1 MLEVNN
7 INVFY
12 GESQA
17 LYDVSLT
24 VKKGEFVTIIGANGA
39 GKTTIMNTIMGLLKP
54 KSGSIKYNDIE
65 LTKINPWERTNL
77 GISYV
82 PEGRRIFPELT
93 VMENLRVGAY
103 KLKDEKKLKENLDYV
118 YELFPRLEE
127 RKNQLAE
134 TMSGGE
140 QQMLA
145 IGRALMLS
153 PELILI
159 DEVSMGLMPILV
171 NKVFDV
177 IDKLNKKGIAVL
189 LVEQNATKALNYADR
204 GYLLEV
210 GNIVKSDSCKNLIND
225 EMIKKVYLGG

>member
-54 KSGSIKYNDIE
+54 KSGSIKYNDTE

-93 VMENLRVGAY
+93 VTENLRVGAY

-159 DEVSMGLMPILV
+159 DEVSMGLMPRLV

-177 IDKLNKKGIAVL
+177 IEKLNKKGITVL

>member
-1 MLEVNN
+1 MLEVKN

-17 LYDVSLT
+17 LYDVSLN
-24 VKKGEFVTIIGANGA
+24 VKEGEFVTIIGANGA
-39 GKTTIMNTIMGLLKP
+39 GKTSIMNTIMGLMNP
-54 KSGSIKYNDIE
+54 QSGHIIYKNKD
-65 LTKINPWERTNL
+65 LTKIEPWERTDL

-93 VMENLRVGAY
+93 VIENLKVGAY
-103 KLKDEKKLKENLDYV
+103 KLKDESKLPDNLDYV
-118 YELFPRLEE
+118 FELFPRLGE
-127 RKNQLAE
+127 RKNQMAE

-145 IGRALMLS
+145 IARALMLS

-171 NKVFDV
+171 NKVFEV
-177 IDKLNKKGIAVL
+177 IGKLNKEGITVL
-189 LVEQNATKALNYADR
+189 LVEQNAMKALDYAER

-210 GNIVKSDSCKNLIND
+210 GNIVKSGSCNRLKDD
-225 EMIKKVYLGG
+225 EMIKKAYLGG

>member
-17 LYDVSLT
+17 LYDVSLK

-54 KSGSIKYNDIE
+54 KSGSIKYNDTE

-93 VMENLRVGAY
+93 VTENLKVGAY
-103 KLKDEKKLKENLDYV
+103 KLKDEKKLKDNLDYV

-177 IDKLNKKGIAVL
+177 IDKLNKKGITVL

-210 GNIVKSDSCKNLIND
+210 GNIVKCDSCKNLIND

>member
-54 KSGSIKYNDIE
+54 KSGTIKYNDTE

-93 VMENLRVGAY
+93 VTENLRVGAY

-177 IDKLNKKGIAVL
+177 IDKLNKKGITVL

>member
-24 VKKGEFVTIIGANGA
+24 VNKGEFVTIIGANGA

-54 KSGSIKYNDIE
+54 KSGSIKYNNIE
-65 LTKINPWERTNL
+65 LIKINPWERTNL

-93 VMENLRVGAY
+93 VTENLRVGAY
-103 KLKDEKKLKENLDYV
+103 KLKSEKKLKDNLKYV

-177 IDKLNKKGIAVL
+177 IGKLNKEGITVL

-210 GNIVKSDSCKNLIND
+210 GNIVKCDICENLKND

>member
-1 MLEVNN
+1 MLEVKN

-17 LYDVSLT
+17 LYDVSLE

-54 KSGSIKYNDIE
+54 KSGKILFKDKD
-65 LTKINPWERTNL
+65 LTKIDPWKRTDF

-82 PEGRRIFPELT
+82 PEGRRIFPDLT

-103 KLKDEKKLKENLDYV
+103 KLKDEAQLPNNLDYV
-118 YELFPRLEE
+118 FELFPRLAD

-153 PELILI
+153 PDLILI

-177 IDKLNKKGIAVL
+177 IRKLNNQGITVL
-189 LVEQNATKALNYADR
+189 LVEQNARKALNYADR

-210 GNIVKSDSCKNLIND
+210 GNIVKADSCESLIND
-225 EMIKKVYLGG
+225 DMIKKAYLGG

>member
-54 KSGSIKYNDIE
+54 KSGSIKYNDTE

-93 VMENLRVGAY
+93 VTENLKVGAY

-177 IDKLNKKGIAVL
+177 IDKLNKKGITVL

>member
-17 LYDVSLT
+17 LYDVSLK
-24 VKKGEFVTIIGANGA
+24 VNKGEFVTIIGANGA
-39 GKTTIMNTIMGLLKP
+39 GKTTIMNSIMGLLKP

-93 VMENLRVGAY
+93 VTENLRVGAY
-103 KLKDEKKLKENLDYV
+103 KLKDENKLKDNLDYV
-118 YELFPRLEE
+118 YELFPRLKE

-177 IDKLNKKGIAVL
+177 IEKLNKEGITVL

-210 GNIVKSDSCKNLIND
+210 GNIVKCDSCKNLKND

>member
-1 MLEVNN
+1 MLEVKD

-24 VKKGEFVTIIGANGA
+24 VKKGEFVTIIGPNGA

-54 KSGSIKYNDIE
+54 KSGSIYYNDKD

-103 KLKDEKKLKENLDYV
+103 KIKDENKLKDNLEYV
-118 YELFPRLEE
+118 FELFPRLEE
-127 RKNQLAE
+127 RKKQLAE

-177 IDKLNKKGIAVL
+177 IGKLNKKGITVL
-189 LVEQNATKALNYADR
+189 LVEQNAAKALNYADR

-210 GNIVKSDSCKNLIND
+210 GNIVKADSCKNLKTD
-225 EMIKKVYLGG
+225 EMIKKAYLGG

>member
-1 MLEVNN
+1 MLEVKNL
-7 INVFY
+7 NVFY

-17 LYDVSLT
+17 LYDVSLK

-54 KSGSIKYNDIE
+54 KSGSIKYNDTE

-93 VMENLRVGAY
+93 VTENLKVGAY
-103 KLKDEKKLKENLDYV
+103 KLKDEKKLKDNLDYV

-177 IDKLNKKGIAVL
+177 IDKLNKKGITVL

-210 GNIVKSDSCKNLIND
+210 GNIVKCDSCKNLIND

>member
-1 MLEVNN
+1 MLEVKG

-24 VKKGEFVTIIGANGA
+24 VKKGEFVTIIGPNGA

-54 KSGSIKYNDIE
+54 KSGSIYYNDKD

-103 KLKDEKKLKENLDYV
+103 KIKDENKLKDNLEYV
-118 YELFPRLEE
+118 FELFPRLKE
-127 RKNQLAE
+127 RKKQLAE

-177 IDKLNKKGIAVL
+177 IGKLNKRGITVL
-189 LVEQNATKALNYADR
+189 LVEQNAAKALNYADR

-210 GNIVKSDSCKNLIND
+210 GNIVKSDSCKNLKTD
-225 EMIKKVYLGG
+225 EMIKKAYLGG

>member
-1 MLEVNN
+1 MLEVKNL
-7 INVFY
+7 NVFY

-17 LYDVSLT
+17 LYDVSLK

-54 KSGSIKYNDIE
+54 KSGSIKYNDTE

-93 VMENLRVGAY
+93 VTENLRVGAY

-177 IDKLNKKGIAVL
+177 IDKLNKKGITVL

>member
-1 MLEVNN
+1 MLEVKN

-17 LYDVSLT
+17 LYDVSLS
-24 VKKGEFVTIIGANGA
+24 VKKGEFVTIIGPNGA

-54 KSGSIKYNDIE
+54 TSGSIYYNDKD

-103 KLKDEKKLKENLDYV
+103 KISDENKLKDNLEYV
-118 YELFPRLEE
+118 FELFPRLEE

-177 IDKLNKKGIAVL
+177 IGKLNKKGITVL
-189 LVEQNATKALNYADR
+189 LVEQNAAKALNYAHR

-210 GNIVKSDSCKNLIND
+210 GNIVKSDSCKNLKTD
-225 EMIKKVYLGG
+225 EMIKKAYLGG

>member
-54 KSGSIKYNDIE
+54 KSGSIKYNDTE

-93 VMENLRVGAY
+93 VTENLRVGAY

-177 IDKLNKKGIAVL
+177 IDKLNKKGITVL

-210 GNIVKSDSCKNLIND
+210 GNIVKCDSCKNLIND

>member
-1 MLEVNN
+1 MLEVKN

-17 LYDVSLT
+17 LYDVSLS
-24 VKKGEFVTIIGANGA
+24 VKKGEFVTIIGPNGA
-39 GKTTIMNTIMGLLKP
+39 GKTTIMNTVMGLLKP
-54 KSGSIKYNDIE
+54 TSGSIYYNDKD

-103 KLKDEKKLKENLDYV
+103 KINDENKLKDNLEYV
-118 YELFPRLEE
+118 FELFPRLKE

-177 IDKLNKKGIAVL
+177 IGKLNKKGITVL

-210 GNIVKSDSCKNLIND
+210 GNIVKSDSCKNLKTD
-225 EMIKKVYLGG
+225 EMIKKAYLGG

>member
-1 MLEVNN
+1 MLEVKD

-17 LYDVSLT
+17 LYDVSLN

-39 GKTTIMNTIMGLLKP
+39 GKTTVMNTIMGLLNP
-54 KSGSIKYNDIE
+54 KSGHIIYKGKD
-65 LTKINPWERTNL
+65 LTKIEPWERTDL

-82 PEGRRIFPELT
+82 PEGRRIFPEFT
-93 VMENLRVGAY
+93 VGENLLVGAY
-103 KLKDEKKLKENLDYV
+103 KLKDESKLSENLDYV
-118 YELFPRLEE
+118 FELFPRLGE
-127 RKNQLAE
+127 RKNQRAE
-134 TMSGGE
+134 TLSGGE

-177 IDKLNKKGIAVL
+177 IGKLNKEGITVL
-189 LVEQNATKALNYADR
+189 LVEQNAMKALNYADR

-210 GNIVKSDSCKNLIND
+210 GNIVKSGSCKVLKDD
-225 EMIKKVYLGG
+225 EMVKKAYLGG

>member
-1 MLEVNN
+1 MLEVKN

-17 LYDVSLT
+17 LYDVSLK
-24 VKKGEFVTIIGANGA
+24 VEKGDFVTIIGANGA
-39 GKTTIMNTIMGLLKP
+39 GKTTIMNTVMGLLKP
-54 KSGSIKYNDIE
+54 KTGQILYNEKD
-65 LTKINPWERTNL
+65 LTKIEPWERTDL

-103 KLKDEKKLKENLDYV
+103 KLKDESKLPDNLDYV
-118 YELFPRLEE
+118 FDLFPRLAD

-145 IGRALMLS
+145 IARALMLS

-177 IDKLNKKGIAVL
+177 IEKLNKEGITIL
-189 LVEQNATKALNYADR
+189 LVEQNARKALNYADK

-210 GNIVKSDSCKNLIND
+210 GNIVKSDTCENLKCD
-225 EMIKKVYLGG
+225 EMIKKAYLGG

>member
-1 MLEVNN
+1 MLEVKD

-17 LYDVSLT
+17 LYDVSLN
-24 VKKGEFVTIIGANGA
+24 VKEGEFVTIIGANGA
-39 GKTTIMNTIMGLLKP
+39 GKTTIMNTIMGLLNP
-54 KSGSIKYNDIE
+54 KSGHIIYKGKD
-65 LTKINPWERTNL
+65 LTKIEPWERTDL

-93 VMENLRVGAY
+93 VMENLKVGAY
-103 KLKDEKKLKENLDYV
+103 KLKDESKLPENLDYV
-118 YELFPRLEE
+118 FELFPRLGE
-127 RKNQLAE
+127 RKNQMAE

-145 IGRALMLS
+145 IARALMLS

-171 NKVFDV
+171 NKVFEV
-177 IDKLNKKGIAVL
+177 IGKLNKEGITVL
-189 LVEQNATKALNYADR
+189 LVEQNAMKALNYAER

-210 GNIVKSDSCKNLIND
+210 GNIVKNGSCNVLKDD
-225 EMIKKVYLGG
+225 EMIKKAYLGG

>member
-1 MLEVNN
+1 MLEVKNL
-7 INVFY
+7 NVFY

-17 LYDVSLT
+17 LYDVSLK

-54 KSGSIKYNDIE
+54 KSGTIKYNDIE

-93 VMENLRVGAY
+93 VTENLKVGAY
-103 KLKDEKKLKENLDYV
+103 KLKDEKKLKDNLDYV

-153 PELILI
+153 PELILL

-177 IDKLNKKGIAVL
+177 IDKLNKKGITVL

-225 EMIKKVYLGG
+225 E

>member
-1 MLEVNN
+1 MLEVKD

-24 VKKGEFVTIIGANGA
+24 VKKGEFVTIIGPNGA

-54 KSGSIKYNDIE
+54 KSGSIYYNDKD

-103 KLKDEKKLKENLDYV
+103 KIKDENKLKDNLEYV
-118 YELFPRLEE
+118 FELFPRLEE
-127 RKNQLAE
+127 RKKQMAE

-153 PELILI
+153 PELVLI

-177 IDKLNKKGIAVL
+177 IGKLNKKGITVL
-189 LVEQNATKALNYADR
+189 LVEQNAAKALNYADR

-210 GNIVKSDSCKNLIND
+210 GNIVKADSCKNLKTD
-225 EMIKKVYLGG
+225 EMIKKAYLGG

>member
-1 MLEVNN
+1 MLEVKN

-17 LYDVSLT
+17 LYDVSLN
-24 VKKGEFVTIIGANGA
+24 VKEGEFVTIIGANGA
-39 GKTTIMNTIMGLLKP
+39 GKTTIMNTIMGLLNP
-54 KSGSIKYNDIE
+54 QSGQIIYKGKD
-65 LTKINPWERTNL
+65 LTKIEPWERTDL

-93 VMENLRVGAY
+93 VMENLKVGAY
-103 KLKDEKKLKENLDYV
+103 KLKNQSKFPDNLDYV
-118 YELFPRLEE
+118 FELFPRLGE
-127 RKNQLAE
+127 RKNQMAE

-145 IGRALMLS
+145 IARALMLS

-171 NKVFDV
+171 NKVFEV
-177 IDKLNKKGIAVL
+177 IGKLNKAGITVL
-189 LVEQNATKALNYADR
+189 LVEQNAMKALNYAER

-210 GNIVKSDSCKNLIND
+210 GNIVKSDSCNKLKDD
-225 EMIKKVYLGG
+225 EMIKKAYLGG

>member
-1 MLEVNN
+1 MLEVKN

-17 LYDVSLT
+17 LYDVSLE
-24 VKKGEFVTIIGANGA
+24 VKEGEFVTIIGANGA

-54 KSGSIKYNDIE
+54 KKGNIIYKDKD
-65 LTKINPWERTNL
+65 LTKIDPWDRTEL

-82 PEGRRIFPELT
+82 PEGRRIFPDLT

-103 KLKDEKKLKENLDYV
+103 RLNDDTKLTNNLDYV
-118 YELFPRLEE
+118 FDLFPRLAD

-145 IGRALMLS
+145 IARALMLS

-177 IDKLNKKGIAVL
+177 IKQLNEKGITVL
-189 LVEQNATKALNYADR
+189 LVEQNARKALNFADR

-210 GNIVKSDSCKNLIND
+210 GHIVKSDTCENLKCD
-225 EMIKKVYLGG
+225 EMIKKAYLGG

>member
-54 KSGSIKYNDIE
+54 KSGKILFKDKD
-65 LTKINPWERTNL
+65 LTKIDPWKRTDF

-82 PEGRRIFPELT
+82 PEGRRIFPDLT

-103 KLKDEKKLKENLDYV
+103 KLKDEAQLPNNLDYV
-118 YELFPRLEE
+118 FELFPRLAD

-177 IDKLNKKGIAVL
+177 IDKLNKKGITVL

-225 EMIKKVYLGG
+225 E